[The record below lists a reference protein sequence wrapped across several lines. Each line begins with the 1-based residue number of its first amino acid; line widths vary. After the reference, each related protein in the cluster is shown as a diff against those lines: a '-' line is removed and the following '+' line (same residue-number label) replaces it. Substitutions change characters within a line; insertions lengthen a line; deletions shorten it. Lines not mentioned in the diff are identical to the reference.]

1 MALFT
6 KIKDKDVRIGDEVSL
21 TTVYLDAGK
30 EKKQKFQGT
39 VIAIKNRGENQTFT
53 IRKISNDGMGIERIF
68 PVQWPYLEDL
78 KVLKHNKVRRAKLY
92 YMRGKIGKQASET

>member
-6 KIKDKDVRIGDEVSL
+6 KIKDQTVKVGDEVSL

-30 EKKQKFQGT
+30 EKKQRFNGI
-39 VIAIKNRGENQTFT
+39 VIAIKNRNENQSFT
-53 IRKISNDGMGIERIF
+53 VRKISNDGIGIERIF
-68 PVQWPYLEDL
+68 PVNWPYLEEV

-92 YMRGKIGKQASET
+92 YMREKIGKRALET

>member
-6 KIKDKDVRIGDEVSL
+6 KIKDQDVRIGDEVSL

-30 EKKQKFQGT
+30 EKKQKFQGI

-53 IRKISNDGMGIERIF
+53 VRKISNDGIGIERIF
-68 PVQWPYLEDL
+68 PVNWPYLENL
-78 KVLKHNKVRRAKLY
+78 KVLKHNRVRRAKLY